1 MLYREPIVCADG
13 YSVSIQANEYTYCMP
28 RVTGAKHY
36 TAVELGFPSEPDELI
51 NEYAEEDGHL
61 DEYTGTVYPYTP
73 ACIVQQL
80 IDKHGGIVSGECPPL
95 LIHELQVGGEE
106 E

>member
-28 RVTGAKHY
+28 RVTGAEHY

-51 NEYAEEDGHL
+51 NEYAEGSI
-61 DEYTGTVYPYTP
+61 YPYVP
-73 ACIVQQL
+73 ARIVQQL